1 MRPAQQTRHQIRILV
16 ADNSAIHSELLSE
29 AIGRDRRFTVV
40 GSATSSAAVRHL
52 VKQSMPD
59 VLLISS
65 SLDDKSFGGLDVL
78 AEFRA
83 SHPGLKSVVLLESPK
98 REIIIQAFRLG
109 ARGVFSKNSPVKVLR
124 KCITCVQMGQI
135 WATSQELGF
144 LLEALAIAPAV
155 RPLDSIGLN
164 QLSAREL
171 EVVNCLAEGMSNQEI
186 AQRLELSRH
195 TIKNYMFRIF
205 NKLGVSSRVELLFY
219 ALSRPASDDD
229 NLIPANGKQEPNWNR
244 LSSDGQMGSQG
255 ESKTHVV
262 SRRRTEKT
270 RSSREPEVAR
280 QRSATFPRLA
290 SA

>member
-1 MRPAQQTRHQIRILV
+1 
-16 ADNSAIHSELLSE
+16 
-29 AIGRDRRFTVV
+29 
-40 GSATSSAAVRHL
+40 
-52 VKQSMPD
+52 MPD

-135 WATSQELGF
+135 WASSQELGF

-186 AQRLELSRH
+186 AQRLKLSRH

-219 ALSRPASDDD
+219 ALSRPASETYH
-229 NLIPANGKQEPNWNR
+229 LIPTDGKPHSNR
-244 LSSDGQMGSQG
+244 TALSSKGQHPSHR
-255 ESKTHVV
+255 ESKTEDV
-262 SRRRTEKT
+262 SRRQSGKSG
-270 RSSREPEVAR
+270 SSTEPEVAS
-280 QRSATFPRLA
+280 QQSAIFPRLA
-290 SA
+290 S

>member
-1 MRPAQQTRHQIRILV
+1 MRPAQQTCLIRILV

-29 AIGRDRRFTVV
+29 AIGRDRHFTVV
-40 GSATSSAAVRHL
+40 GFATSSAEVRHL
-52 VKQSMPD
+52 VRQSLPD

-65 SLDDKSFGGLDVL
+65 SLDDKSSGGFDVL

-83 SHPGLKSVVLLESPK
+83 SYPGMKSVVLLESPK

-155 RPLDSIGLN
+155 RPLDSIGLS

-186 AQRLELSRH
+186 ADRLKLSRH

-219 ALSRPASDDD
+219 ALSRPASDNDH
-229 NLIPANGKQEPNWNR
+229 LIPSNGKPEANWIRRSRDGPMVSHGEP
-244 LSSDGQMGSQG
+244 
-255 ESKTHVV
+255 KTPAA
-262 SRRRTEKT
+262 SRRRSEKNG
-270 RSSREPEVAR
+270 RSREPEIAR
-280 QRSATFPRLA
+280 QRSAIFSRLA